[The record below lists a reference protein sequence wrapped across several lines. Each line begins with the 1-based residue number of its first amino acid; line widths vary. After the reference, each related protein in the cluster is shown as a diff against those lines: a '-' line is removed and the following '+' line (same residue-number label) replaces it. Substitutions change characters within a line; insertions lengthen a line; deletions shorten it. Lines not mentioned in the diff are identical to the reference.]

1 MPKPQVINYR
11 DQAANKN
18 AVTSTDGGGKVF
30 GYKPTRSESPLRRR
44 IWDRYNAM
52 KDDPLRREAEKQWDL
67 GDKMYRMWAPER
79 DERDWRADIV
89 LPDAFSAVQSH
100 MQETVNQRPRP
111 VPKGATSLQ
120 APLEQ
125 FIGDIYTAALDST
138 EFDQETFKAR
148 NASAIRGTAFTREEY
163 RYETR
168 TVKMPT
174 SADKGELKYTKKE
187 IVDYDDVYTR
197 FIDNY
202 SAFFDE
208 GAEDP
213 KYGQDD
219 AWREVLSWDVFQAL
233 YGGKAS
239 FKNVDQVKPA
249 GDIPNNVGYFKMAND
264 MGKDDVELIHYE
276 NKITDT
282 YGVLANGVIIRD
294 TPLPSTHKELSID
307 VWAFYPI
314 PGQIYG
320 MGIPFIIHS
329 LMEERRSIRNMS
341 LDRTKMGIAKMFI
354 VNDLFDISEEDL
366 TPRPHGLIKMNTN
379 GLPLG
384 DAIQALEYG
393 DTPASSIRMDA
404 TLLEDERRAH
414 GMDDRPAMQ
423 NGGTA
428 TEAAI
433 VKESAQ
439 ARINLINTL
448 SNWNTLIRLGRKKL
462 SNILLYYPAKRME
475 RINEDGTVRDKLM
488 HRSIKVKGMEYTI
501 AGDPKS
507 GEKPELITK
516 VVPGYSSF
524 RMDPSFAQFMDQGYD
539 MIMEGESTPA
549 ISAAIKLAQTEA
561 WWSGISTN
569 PILARFVDFEAALNR
584 MAVLHNENPKDW
596 LLGSGMTKE
605 QEQLQAQV
613 ENEIFIEME
622 QSGKLFM
629 LPGTPHASEA
639 HNAVHLD
646 FLQMPAGIALSAPVR
661 ALLQKHIEEEIANNP
676 ALAAAHAAMQ
686 GQPTGAPGGGASVT
700 PAPGNTGGPNPV
712 AVPTGT
718 APVVGGDVTAGVPV
732 A

>member
-1 MPKPQVINYR
+1 MPNPQIINYR
-11 DQAANKN
+11 DQAGNAN
-18 AVTSTDGGGKVF
+18 AIASTDGGGKAF
-30 GYKPTRSESPLRRR
+30 GYRPTRSESPLRRK
-44 IWDRYNAM
+44 IWDRYNTM
-52 KDDPLRREAEKQWDL
+52 KDDELRHEAEKQWDL

-125 FIGDIYTAALDST
+125 FIGDIFTAALDNT

-168 TVKMPT
+168 MVKMPT
-174 SADKGELKYTKKE
+174 SAGKGEVTYKKKE

-202 SAFFDE
+202 SAFTDE

-213 KYGQDD
+213 KYMQD
-219 AWREVLSWDVFQAL
+219 WVYREVISYDIFMDC
-233 YGGKAS
+233 YGDKTS
-239 FKNVDQVKPA
+239 FKNTDKVIPA
-249 GDIPNNVGYFKMAND
+249 GDVPKNVGYFKIATD
-264 MGKDDVELIHYE
+264 IGKDDVELLHYE
-276 NKITDT
+276 NRLTDT
-282 YGVLANGVIIRD
+282 YGVLANGVVIRD
-294 TPLPSTHKELSID
+294 TPLPTTHKELTVD

-379 GLPLG
+379 GLPLNQ
-384 DAIQALEYG
+384 AIQALEYG

-448 SNWNTLIRLGRKKL
+448 SNWNTLARLGKKKL
-462 SNILLYYPAKRME
+462 ANILLYYPAKRME
-475 RINEDGTVRDKLM
+475 RINQDGKVRDM
-488 HRSIKVKGMEYTI
+488 QMYRSIKVKGIEYEI
-501 AGDPKS
+501 KGDPKN
-507 GEKPELITK
+507 GETPQLATK
-516 VVPGYSSF
+516 TIDGYSSF
-524 RMDPSFAQFMDQGYD
+524 RLDPAFAQFMDQGYN
-539 MIMEGESTPA
+539 MIMEGESTPQ
-549 ISAAIKLAQTEA
+549 ISKAIKLAQTES
-561 WWSGISTN
+561 WWQGISTN
-569 PILARFVDFEAALNR
+569 PILARYIDYEASLNR
-584 MAVLHNENPKDW
+584 MAVLHDENPKDW
-596 LLGSGMTKE
+596 LMGSGMTKD
-605 QEQLQAQV
+605 QEQLQAQI

-639 HNAVHLD
+639 HNAVHMD
-646 FLQMPAGIALSAPVR
+646 FLQMPAGQALSAPVR
-661 ALLQKHIEEEIANNP
+661 AMLEKHIEEEIANNP

-686 GQPTGAPGGGASVT
+686 GNPTGAVGGGAGMT

-712 AVPTGT
+712 DVPVGP
-718 APVVGGDVTAGVPV
+718 APVVGGDVTNGAPV